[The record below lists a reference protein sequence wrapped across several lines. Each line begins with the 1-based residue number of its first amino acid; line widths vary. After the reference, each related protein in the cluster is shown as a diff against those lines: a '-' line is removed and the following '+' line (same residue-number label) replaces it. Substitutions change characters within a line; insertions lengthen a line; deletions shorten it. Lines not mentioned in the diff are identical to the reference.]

1 MKKPQKEKRV
11 TKLQITKVVNA
22 LKFDPTTVVAKKIL
36 ADEKLFNVDYI
47 VRRVV
52 EKLSTAVK
60 SDSLDKTILEDC
72 LQDLTVARVKMV

>member
-22 LKFDPTTVVAKKIL
+22 LKFDPTTVAAKKIL

-72 LQDLTVARVKMV
+72 LQDLTIARVKMG